1 MALWAKYY
9 AAIPTETE
17 LSCDCFIT
25 TFFFR
30 IIGIWRIVHYEN
42 NLSVTSHAYYIMDH
56 LFSSSFLI
64 LHIVEVMH
72 FESMNL

>member
-1 MALWAKYY
+1 MALRAKYDTS
-9 AAIPTETE
+9 IPTETE
-17 LSCDCFIT
+17 LPCDCFIT
-25 TFFFR
+25 TFLFR
-30 IIGIWRIVHYEN
+30 IIGIWHIVHYEN

-56 LFSSSFLI
+56 LFISSFLI